1 MLGRIHIF
9 LLILT
14 VWTQA
19 YTDYDVDGVDDSIDQ
34 CLNTPFDVL
43 VDAQGC
49 DSEKQ
54 AHGLW
59 TFALGTL
66 YTEDREGES
75 ISNVLFALDYQYKA
89 WDFSLSSFKEI
100 NSAFPDRPNALYT
113 TLGYTKVFTDKSTA
127 TFSIGTKQLTMQDDY
142 YIGIDSTYS
151 VSEKQNLHLYYN
163 YTIAQDSTMQKF
175 DNFHTVSLGTGR
187 YMSERWY
194 ATLSYDYASSPYGD
208 STTYQALTL
217 DNTWMITSKIYVVG
231 TYSYGLNDDTNQH
244 TISLQLGFSLE

>member
-1 MLGRIHIF
+1 MLGRIYIF
-9 LLILT
+9 LFLLT
-14 VWTQA
+14 VLTHA

-43 VDAQGC
+43 VDEQGC
-49 DSEKQ
+49 DSEKKG
-54 AHGLW
+54 HGLW
-59 TFALGTL
+59 SFSLGTL
-66 YTEDREGES
+66 YTEDREGKS

-89 WDFSLSSFKEI
+89 WGFSLSSFKEI
-100 NSAFPDRPNALYT
+100 NSAFPDRPNALYA
-113 TLGYTKVFTDKSTA
+113 TLGYSKIFTDKSTA

-187 YMSERWY
+187 YITDRWY

-208 STTYQALTL
+208 STAYQAITL
-217 DNTWMITSKIYVVG
+217 DNTWMITSKIYMTG
-231 TYSYGLNDDTNQH
+231 TYAYGLNHETNHH
-244 TISLQLGFSLE
+244 TIRLQLGFSFE